1 MLDLSL
7 PLFTAATDA
16 ESARYRVLAGLQ
28 RARRAFTQ
36 FRVEPAL
43 ARLSAL
49 QNDLRALLGGADRV
63 DQSGPAVGVDWE
75 AGRLV
80 RAAPPAPLALDLARW
95 ALPRL
100 EDAVGEGRA
109 LYAFAQEHAALDP
122 VGLVPPYR
130 SEGFLLV
137 EDGGRP
143 VRALRYRLSALTGA
157 DGRARG
163 LQMEPVPVALDPLAP
178 APTWKAALAAAAP
191 DLASPAT
198 FRLHA
203 DVALPVEETLVPVAR
218 AKLVSLVREWG
229 EA

>member
-7 PLFTAATDA
+7 FAAAADA
-16 ESARYRVLAGLQ
+16 EAARYRVLAGLQ

-36 FRVEPAL
+36 NRVEPAL

-49 QNDLRALLGGADRV
+49 HCDLRALLDGAGRV
-63 DQSGPAVGVDWE
+63 ERSGPAVGVDWE

-80 RAAPPAPLALDLARW
+80 RAAPAAPLVLDLARW

-100 EDAVGEGRA
+100 GDAVEEGRA
-109 LYAFAQEHAALDP
+109 LWAFAGEHAALEA
-122 VGLVPPYR
+122 VGLVPAYR
-130 SEGFLLV
+130 DEGFLLV
-137 EDGGRP
+137 GDGP
-143 VRALRYRLSALTGA
+143 VRALRYRLSPLAGA
-157 DGRARG
+157 DGRAHVETR
-163 LQMEPVPVALDPLAP
+163 PVPLALDPLAP
-178 APTWKAALAAAAP
+178 PPTWKAALAAAAP

-198 FRLHA
+198 FHLRA

-218 AKLVSLVREWG
+218 TKLLALVGAWG